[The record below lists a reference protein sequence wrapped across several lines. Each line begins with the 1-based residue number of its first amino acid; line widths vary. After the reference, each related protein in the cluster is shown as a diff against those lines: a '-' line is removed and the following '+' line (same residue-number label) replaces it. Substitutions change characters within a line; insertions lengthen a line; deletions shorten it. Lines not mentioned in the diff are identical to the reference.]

1 MGQLD
6 LYRKYI
12 PLSSY
17 RVPYDQEAD
26 IFVVERV
33 EFSEFCVNAAYSNI
47 VIRAIIIIITI
58 LLRAQVSYRAIVVII
73 EAKVGISPN
82 FSVVKALIVHIIG
95 VSFII
100 VNARSLPPLL
110 CVDQLRRPTTYS
122 EEEKQYQWE
131 LYAMLLCREG

>member
-6 LYRKYI
+6 LHRKYI

-33 EFSEFCVNAAYSNI
+33 EFSEFRVNAAHNNI
-47 VIRAIIIIITI
+47 VIRAIIIIIIIIIITI

-82 FSVVKALIVHIIG
+82 FSVVKALIVYIIG
-95 VSFII
+95 TSFII
-100 VNARSLPPLL
+100 VKARSLPPLL
-110 CVDQLRRPTTYS
+110 YVDQLRRPAS
-122 EEEKQYQWE
+122 CGEEKK
-131 LYAMLLCREG
+131 